1 MLQISII
8 IELRQDSEGV
18 KNHVIQLQSNVIV
31 FLAANSNEIDRR
43 YKLMMS
49 WSLPPLKDLPMSI
62 YHPSFYP
69 PPSHFDEGVNLVH
82 PALIIPARQTGE
94 IQKQLQELVYHEPKR
109 KSVYALEEGV
119 DYTSNEGDDY
129 DPSKERKL
137 ALICRGCETT
147 KQLTKEGCNDRS
159 LDGHQAENLLRET
172 SMDDVWQDERLRS
185 LLMSGKVRSI
195 DNCPPNEDSVSW
207 SAPRVRSTIRKSYIR
222 FSSSI
227 QYNVLT
233 VDQVLR
239 RIIPILTSPSEEEVT
254 GEGVKEIPSSF
265 ESAGHIAHVNLNEDA
280 LPYKYLIGKAILD
293 KNRPKIRLVVN
304 KIGNIENEFRTFP
317 MEILASEMERCTD
330 FLNTV
335 EELCTGGNNSL
346 TSVQVKVGPEHRSL
360 MEVEMREHGCRFN
373 FDFASVY
380 WNSRLSG
387 EHTRLVEHI
396 INNAKLVRQQK
407 VRNNIPTGADI
418 NTKKQFTIV
427 ADAMAGV
434 GPFAIPLTSPSF
446 SDEKTTMI
454 VCHANDLNPVSYEY
468 LQKNA
473 KLNKCPTN
481 RLHTYNLD
489 ARRFIHKMNEDNID
503 VDHFIMN
510 LPQLAP
516 EFLDAFRC
524 WKFGIDGK
532 NNKHRPMIHLHCFG
546 EKPRSPDDVV
556 RVERQVQQRCEDALG
571 CPGCFDSS
579 TTMMMTTTTTTASI
593 ESDDIAAA
601 TKENYFSVR
610 VVRNIS
616 PRKNMLC
623 VSFRLPLEVG
633 GVEKLSI
640 ANHACVSG
648 HDDDSNQADDSIVG
662 NNLNAKRGNDASEG
676 MDDFP
681 SSKKL
686 MRSS

>member
-1 MLQISII
+1 
-8 IELRQDSEGV
+8 
-18 KNHVIQLQSNVIV
+18 
-31 FLAANSNEIDRR
+31 
-43 YKLMMS
+43 
-49 WSLPPLKDLPMSI
+49 
-62 YHPSFYP
+62 
-69 PPSHFDEGVNLVH
+69 
-82 PALIIPARQTGE
+82 
-94 IQKQLQELVYHEPKR
+94 
-109 KSVYALEEGV
+109 
-119 DYTSNEGDDY
+119 
-129 DPSKERKL
+129 
-137 ALICRGCETT
+137 
-147 KQLTKEGCNDRS
+147 
-159 LDGHQAENLLRET
+159 
-172 SMDDVWQDERLRS
+172 
-185 LLMSGKVRSI
+185 
-195 DNCPPNEDSVSW
+195 
-207 SAPRVRSTIRKSYIR
+207 
-222 FSSSI
+222 
-227 QYNVLT
+227 
-233 VDQVLR
+233 VDQVLH
-239 RIIPILTSPSEEEVT
+239 RIIPIITHPGEEVT
-254 GEGVKEIPSSF
+254 GVGEGVKEIPSSF

-317 MEILASEMERCTD
+317 MEIIAAEEECCTD

-335 EELCTGGNNSL
+335 EELCTGSSSNNSV
-346 TSVQVKVGPEHRSL
+346 TSVQVKIGPEHRSL
-360 MEVEMREHGCRFN
+360 MEVEMREHGCRFH
-373 FDFASVY
+373 FDFANVY

-387 EHTRLVEHI
+387 EHTRLVEYI
-396 INNAKLVRQQK
+396 INDAKLV
-407 VRNNIPTGADI
+407 VG
-418 NTKKQFTIV
+418 KKKHITIV

-434 GPFAIPLTSPSF
+434 GPFAIPLTSPSCIN
-446 SDEKTTMI
+446 DKTTMI

-468 LQKNA
+468 LQKNG

-489 ARRFIHKMNEDNID
+489 ARRFIHKMNEDDIN

-524 WKFGIDGK
+524 WKFSIDD
-532 NNKHRPMIHLHCFG
+532 NNNIHRPMIHLHCFG

-556 RVERQVQQRCEDALG
+556 RVESQVQQRCEAAFA

-579 TTMMMTTTTTTASI
+579 TTMMMTTTTTNTASI

-601 TKENYFSVR
+601 TKKNDFSVR

-640 ANHACVSG
+640 ANHVCPSSG
-648 HDDDSNQADDSIVG
+648 QDHEYSNLADDDHCTVG
-662 NNLNAKRGNDASEG
+662 NDLNTKRGNDDCEG
-676 MDDFP
+676 VIDSFQ
-681 SSKKL
+681 SKKL